1 MDLPTDPIRD
11 TRQLPADHRVRRP
24 VRGTTAAAVAASL
37 RDQIVGMD
45 LLPGTS
51 LNDRQ
56 LGERFGVSRTP
67 IREALLRLADEGL
80 VEIFPQ
86 SGTIVS
92 RIPVGAIPE
101 ALAIRQALEAVSVE
115 GSAARRA
122 VDGLDA
128 ALGLQRGM
136 AARNELRGF
145 HEADEAFHEA
155 LAAGSGYPGV
165 WRLLRSA
172 KVQIDRARRLTLPA
186 PGRMDQVIAEHQRI
200 RDACAQGDSA
210 AARLAMRDHLSIVI
224 PDVTALRQ
232 RFPAYFIDA

>member
-1 MDLPTDPIRD
+1 MDRLASRLPDAPGRSA
-11 TRQLPADHRVRRP
+11 RRVIARP
-24 VRGTTAAAVAASL
+24 VRATTAATVAAVL
-37 RDQIVGMD
+37 RDEIVGMD
-45 LLPGTS
+45 LLPGTP
-51 LNDRQ
+51 LNDRL

-101 ALAIRQALEAVSVE
+101 ALAIRQALEGVTVE
-115 GSAARRA
+115 GAAARRA
-122 VDGLDA
+122 VGDLDT
-128 ALGLQRGM
+128 ALGRQRAM

-155 LAAGSGYPGV
+155 LALGGGYAGI
-165 WRLLRSA
+165 WRLLRSV

-186 PGRMDQVIAEHQRI
+186 PGRMEQVIAEHERI
-200 RDACAQGDSA
+200 REAVADGDVA
-210 AARLAMRDHLSIVI
+210 AARHAMRDHLGIVI
-224 PDVTALRQ
+224 PDVAVLRE
-232 RFPAYFIDA
+232 RYPGYFIEL